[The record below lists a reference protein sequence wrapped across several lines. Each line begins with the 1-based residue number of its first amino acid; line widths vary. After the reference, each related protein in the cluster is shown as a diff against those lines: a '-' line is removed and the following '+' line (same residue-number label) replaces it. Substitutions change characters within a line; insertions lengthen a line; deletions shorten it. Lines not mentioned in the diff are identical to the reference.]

1 MSEDRQEFVTLMDS
15 IGEKEASCEADSLEQ
30 AIDAAERLSY
40 PVLIRAAFALGDL
53 GSGFAYNKED
63 LMQLVTSAFAR
74 TNQL

>member
-1 MSEDRQEFVTLMDS
+1 MLIKS
-15 IGEKEASCEADSLEQ
+15 IDEKEAPCEAAYLLEQ

-40 PVLIRAAFALGDL
+40 PVLIRAAFALGDF
-53 GSGFAYNKED
+53 GSGFAYTKED